1 MQDQARVVVVGAG
14 IVGCSVA
21 YHLAQLGWR
30 EIVVLEQGPLF
41 ETGGSTSPAP
51 GHVYAV
57 WFDVLLGDDRS
68 AWNPNLLVDPRVI
81 QYWDSD
87 RTLGT
92 WFPRQEVYKPMIF
105 GPLAWDIFFLYGPEA
120 VWEDVPAPLVT
131 SGSTIIAK
139 RDRLRSGI
147 SQYLMSADDGQG

>member
-1 MQDQARVVVVGAG
+1 MQGARWV
-14 IVGCSVA
+14 
-21 YHLAQLGWR
+21 QR
-30 EIVVLEQGPLF
+30 EILEKHPDAELD
-41 ETGGSTSPAP
+41 
-51 GHVYAV
+51 VYAV

-68 AWNPNLLVDPRVI
+68 AWNPDLLVDPRVT

-87 RTLGT
+87 QTLGT
-92 WFPRQEVYKPMIF
+92 WFPRQEVYKPVIF

-120 VWEDVPAPLVT
+120 VWEDVPEPLIT

-147 SQYLMSADDGQG
+147 SRFLMSADDGQG